1 MRIPV
6 SWLAEYAALPE
17 GLTTEALDA
26 ALVEAGLEVEEVD
39 DLRGRVTGPLVVGRV
54 ASIEELTE
62 FKKPIRHCWV
72 EVGEAEPR
80 SVICGARNFAEGDL
94 VVVALPGAE
103 LPGGFKIASR
113 QTYGRLSDGMICSAR
128 ELGVSDD
135 HEGIIV
141 LPTELLNTVEVGAD
155 ARPVVGLDD
164 VVFELAITPD
174 MGYCFSVRGIA
185 REVAHRLGVAFTDPV
200 SKAAAPAATD
210 GQPFP
215 LRVETDGCSRFTLRA
230 VHGVDANAESPEWM
244 AKRLTQAGMRPLG
257 LAVDVT
263 NYLMLELGH
272 PLHAFD
278 LDALKGGLVVRRA
291 NAGETLTTLD
301 DVERRLDPE
310 DMVIVDGTGPLS
322 LAGVMGGQTSEVGP
336 TTRNVLIE
344 AAHWD
349 PTSIA
354 RTSRRHKLTSEASK
368 RYERGADAAISLLA
382 AQRAADLLVE
392 YGGGTLAAEVADV
405 DHREPIA
412 PIVMPVDLPSRTI
425 GVAYERD
432 LVVAMLEAA
441 GCEVVGGKV
450 KEGTVEGGDVFTVVP
465 ASWRP
470 DLTDPADLVEEVA
483 RLHGYGHI
491 PSSIPRAIAGTGL
504 TASQR
509 RRRRVARSLADNGFV
524 ETYTFPFVSR
534 ERADEFGLDEKDP
547 QREAVAVLNPLDDAA
562 PLLRTTVL
570 ASLVNAVKINL
581 ARGARDLAVFE
592 EGLVFQPAEG
602 WTDLDVVTL
611 PVSRRPE
618 DEQIAAAIRRL
629 PVQPRHV
636 AAVLC
641 GQASLA
647 GVDTPGRAVDWADAV
662 EAAEV
667 VAEASGLKLEV
678 AQGEAAP
685 WHPGRC
691 AELRVDGLP
700 VGHAGELHPE
710 VCARLGL
717 PKRTVAMELDLS
729 ALPLPDL
736 APAPV
741 ISHFPATL
749 IDVAVVVAEAVPAGE
764 VESAL
769 REGAG
774 ELLDSLRLF
783 DVYRDAKLGEDRKS
797 LAFKLELRAA
807 DRTLTNE
814 EGVAVRDAAVAVA
827 ADRFGAAI
835 RV

>member
-6 SWLAEYAALPE
+6 SWLAEYAALPAD
-17 GLTTEALDA
+17 LSTADLDA
-26 ALVEAGLEVEEVD
+26 ALVEAGLEVEEVE
-39 DLRGRVTGPLVVGRV
+39 DLRANVTGPLVVGRV
-54 ASIEELTE
+54 ASIVELTD
-62 FKKPIRHCWV
+62 FKKPIRHCQV

-80 SVICGARNFAEGDL
+80 SIICGARNFAEGDL

-141 LPTELLNTVEVGAD
+141 LPEGTVGED
-155 ARPVVGLDD
+155 ARPLIGLDD

-185 REVAHRLGVAFTDPV
+185 REVAHRLGVAFTDPAGIE
-200 SKAAAPAATD
+200 KEEPATSS
-210 GQPFP
+210 QPFP
-215 LRVETDGCSRFTLRA
+215 IRVETDGCSRFTLCA
-230 VHGVDANAESPEWM
+230 VRGVDANAESPKWM

-278 LDALKGGLVVRRA
+278 RDKLNGGLVVRCA
-291 NAGETLTTLD
+291 HAGETLKTLD
-301 DVERRLDPE
+301 DAVRKLDPE
-310 DMVIVDGTGPLS
+310 DMVICDETGPLS

-336 TTRNVLIE
+336 TTQDVLIE
-344 AAHWD
+344 AAHWN
-349 PTSIA
+349 PVAIA

-368 RYERGADAAISLLA
+368 RYERGADPALSLIA
-382 AQRAADLLVE
+382 AQRAAALLVE
-392 YGGGTLAAEVADV
+392 YGGGSLEPEIADI
-405 DHREPIA
+405 DHREPAKQIM
-412 PIVMPVDLPSRTI
+412 IPVGLPSKTV
-425 GVAYERD
+425 GVEYDRY
-432 LVVAMLEAA
+432 LVVSMLEAA
-441 GCEVVGGKV
+441 GCTVGVVGDEV
-450 KEGTVEGGDVFTVVP
+450 LAVTP

-470 DLTDPADLVEEVA
+470 DLTDPVDLVEEVA
-483 RLHGYGHI
+483 RLHGYSHI

-504 TASQR
+504 TSSQR
-509 RRRRVARSLADNGFV
+509 RRRRVARALADNGFV
-524 ETYTFPFVSR
+524 ETYTFPFVTR
-534 ERADEFGLDEKDP
+534 DRADELGLDEKDP
-547 QREAVAVLNPLDDAA
+547 QRDAVAVLNPLDDAA

-570 ASLVNAVKINL
+570 ASLVNAVRTNL
-581 ARGARDLAVFE
+581 ARGAKDLAVFE
-592 EGLVFQPAEG
+592 EGLVFKPAEG
-602 WTDLDVVTL
+602 WTELDVVEL
-611 PVSRRPE
+611 PVTRRPD
-618 DEQIAAAIRRL
+618 DEAIAAAIRRL

-636 AAVLC
+636 AAILC
-641 GQASLA
+641 GQAVPA
-647 GVDTPGRAVDWADAV
+647 GIGEPGRAVDWADAV
-662 EAAEV
+662 EAAGIV
-667 VAEASGLKLEV
+667 VEAAGAEMTA
-678 AQGEAAP
+678 AQGKAAP

-691 AELRVDGLP
+691 AEINVDGS
-700 VGHAGELHPE
+700 VIGHAGELHPE
-710 VCARLGL
+710 VCEALGL
-717 PKRTVAMELDLS
+717 PKRTVAMELDLT
-729 ALPLPDL
+729 AIPLPGL

-741 ISHFPATL
+741 VSHYPATL
-749 IDVAVVVAEAVPAGE
+749 IDVAVVVAESVPAGE
-764 VESAL
+764 VEAAL

-827 ADRFGAAI
+827 AERYGAAI
-835 RV
+835 RD

>member
-6 SWLAEYAALPE
+6 SWLAEYAALPAD
-17 GLTTEALDA
+17 LSTEALDA
-26 ALVEAGLEVEEVD
+26 ALVESGLEVEEVD
-39 DLRGRVTGPLVVGRV
+39 DLRARVTGPLVVGRV

-62 FKKPIRHCWV
+62 FKKPIRHCQV

-80 SVICGARNFAEGDL
+80 SIICGARNFAEGDL

-113 QTYGRLSDGMICSAR
+113 KTYGRLSDGMICSAR

-141 LPTELLNTVEVGAD
+141 LPESTLEASAVGAD

-185 REVAHRLGVAFTDPV
+185 REVAHRLGVAFTDPAA
-200 SKAAAPAATD
+200 KAAEPKATEH
-210 GQPFP
+210 PP
-215 LRVETDGCSRFTLRA
+215 YPVRVETDGCTRFTLRE
-230 VHGVDANAESPEWM
+230 VRDVDANAESPEWM
-244 AKRLTQAGMRPLG
+244 ARRLVQAGMRPLG

-278 LDALKGGLVVRRA
+278 RDALEDVLVVRRA
-291 NAGETLTTLD
+291 QPGETLKTLD
-301 DVERRLDPE
+301 DVERKLDPE
-310 DMVIVDGTGPLS
+310 DMVICDATGPLS
-322 LAGVMGGQTSEVGP
+322 LAGVMGGLTSEVVPG
-336 TTRNVLIE
+336 TRNVLIE

-349 PTSIA
+349 PVSIA

-368 RYERGADAAISLLA
+368 RYERGADAALSMIA

-392 YGGGTLAAEVADV
+392 YGGGTLVEEVADL
-405 DHREPIA
+405 DRRKPI
-412 PIVMPVDLPSRTI
+412 PVIELPVDLPSKTV
-425 GVAYERD
+425 GVDYDRAT
-432 LVVAMLEAA
+432 VVAMLEAA
-441 GCEVVGGKV
+441 GC
-450 KEGTVEGGDVFTVVP
+450 TVEGGDVLSVTP
-465 ASWRP
+465 APWRT
-470 DLTDPADLVEEVA
+470 DITDPVDLVEEVV
-483 RLHGYGHI
+483 RLHGYAHV
-491 PSSIPRAIAGTGL
+491 PSATPRAIAGTGL
-504 TASQR
+504 TAAQR
-509 RRRRVARSLADNGFV
+509 RRRRVARALADGGFV

-534 ERADEFGLDEKDP
+534 DRADELGLDEKDP
-547 QREAVAVLNPLDDAA
+547 QREAVAMLNPLDDAA

-570 ASLVNAVKINL
+570 ASLVNAVRINL
-581 ARGARDLAVFE
+581 ARGAKDLAVFE

-602 WTDLDVVTL
+602 WAELDAVVL
-611 PVSRRPE
+611 PVSKRPD
-618 DEQIAAAIRRL
+618 DEAIAAAIRRL

-641 GQASLA
+641 GQAVPA
-647 GVDTPGRAVDWADAV
+647 GVDAPGRAVDWADAV
-662 EAAEV
+662 EAAEL
-667 VAEASGLKLEV
+667 VAQAAGVKLEA
-678 AQGEAAP
+678 AQGQAAP

-691 AELRVDGLP
+691 AELRVDGAV

-710 VCARLGL
+710 VCERLGL
-717 PKRTVAMELDLS
+717 PRRTAAMELDLT
-729 ALPLPDL
+729 ALPLPGL

-741 ISHFPATL
+741 VSHFPATL
-749 IDVAVVVAEAVPAGE
+749 IDVAVVVAEAVPAGQ
-764 VESAL
+764 VEAAL

-783 DVYRDAKLGEDRKS
+783 DVYRDAKLGEGRKS
-797 LAFKLELRAA
+797 LAFKLELRAN

-827 ADRFGAAI
+827 AERFGAGL
-835 RV
+835 RE

>member
-6 SWLAEYAALPE
+6 SWLAEYAALPAD
-17 GLTTEALDA
+17 LSTEALDA
-26 ALVEAGLEVEEVD
+26 ALVESGLEVEEVD

-62 FKKPIRHCWV
+62 FKKPIRHCHV

-80 SVICGARNFAEGDL
+80 SIICGARNFNEGDL

-103 LPGGFKIASR
+103 LPGGFKIGSR
-113 QTYGRLSDGMICSAR
+113 KTYGRLSDGMICSAR

-141 LPTELLNTVEVGAD
+141 LDEGTVGED
-155 ARPVVGLDD
+155 ARAIVGLDD

-185 REVAHRLGVAFTDPV
+185 REVAHRLGVAFTDPAA
-200 SKAAAPAATD
+200 KAAEPKATEH
-210 GQPFP
+210 PP
-215 LRVETDGCSRFTLRA
+215 YPVRVETDGCTRFTLRE
-230 VHGVDANAESPEWM
+230 VRDVDANAEAPEWM
-244 AKRLTQAGMRPLG
+244 AKRLVQAGMRPLG

-278 LDALKGGLVVRRA
+278 RDALQDVLVVRRA
-291 NAGETLTTLD
+291 NPGETLKTLD
-301 DVERRLDPE
+301 DVERKLDPE
-310 DMVIVDGTGPLS
+310 DMVICDATGPLS
-322 LAGVMGGQTSEVGP
+322 LAGVMGGLTSEVVPG
-336 TTRNVLIE
+336 TRNVLIE

-392 YGGGTLAAEVADV
+392 YGGGTLVEEVADL
-405 DHREPIA
+405 DGRAPIA
-412 PIVMPVDLPSRTI
+412 PIELPVDLPSRLV
-425 GVAYERD
+425 GVDYGRAT
-432 LVVAMLEAA
+432 VVSMLEAS
-441 GCEVVGGKV
+441 GC
-450 KEGTVEGGDVFTVVP
+450 TVEGGDVLTVTP

-470 DLTDPADLVEEVA
+470 DITDPADLVEEVV
-483 RLHGYGHI
+483 RLHGYAHV
-491 PSSIPRAIAGTGL
+491 PSATPRAIAGTGL
-504 TASQR
+504 TSAQR
-509 RRRRVARSLADNGFV
+509 RRRRVAQALADNGFT

-534 ERADEFGLDEKDP
+534 ERADELGLDEKDP

-562 PLLRTTVL
+562 PLLRATVL
-570 ASLVNAVKINL
+570 ASLVNAVRINL
-581 ARGARDLAVFE
+581 ARGAKDLAVFE

-602 WTDLDVVTL
+602 WTDLEVVNL
-611 PVSRRPE
+611 PVSKRPE
-618 DEQIAAAIRRL
+618 DESIAAAIRRL

-641 GQASLA
+641 GQAVPA
-647 GVDTPGRAVDWADAV
+647 GVDSPGRAVDWADAV

-667 VAEASGLKLEV
+667 VAEAAGVELQV

-691 AELRVDGLP
+691 AELRVDGAV

-710 VCARLGL
+710 VCDRLGL
-717 PKRTVAMELDLS
+717 PRRTAAMELDLT

-749 IDVAVVVAEAVPAGE
+749 IDVAVVVPEAVPAGQ
-764 VESAL
+764 VEAAL

-774 ELLDSLRLF
+774 ELLDSVRLF
-783 DVYRDAKLGEDRKS
+783 DVYRDAKLGEGRKS

-827 ADRFGAAI
+827 AERFGAGL
-835 RV
+835 RE

>member
-6 SWLAEYAALPE
+6 SWLAEYAALPAD
-17 GLTTEALDA
+17 LTTEALDA

-103 LPGGFKIASR
+103 LPGGFKIGSR
-113 QTYGRLSDGMICSAR
+113 KTYGRLSDGMICSAR

-141 LPTELLNTVEVGAD
+141 LPEGEVGAD
-155 ARPVVGLDD
+155 ARPLVGLDD

-185 REVAHRLGVAFTDPV
+185 REVAHRLGVAFTDPA
-200 SKAAAPAATD
+200 SKAAEPAATEH
-210 GQPFP
+210 PP
-215 LRVETDGCSRFTLRA
+215 YPVRVETDGCTRFTLRE
-230 VHGVDANAESPEWM
+230 VRDVDANAESPEWM

-278 LDALKGGLVVRRA
+278 RDALEDVMVVRRA
-291 NAGETLTTLD
+291 KPGETLKTLD
-301 DVERRLDPE
+301 DVERKLDPE
-310 DMVIVDGTGPLS
+310 DMVITDGTGPLS

-344 AAHWD
+344 AAHWN
-349 PTSIA
+349 PTAIA

-368 RYERGADAAISLLA
+368 RYERGADSGITLIA

-392 YGGGTLAAEVADV
+392 YGGGTLVEAVADI
-405 DHREPIA
+405 DHREPAA

-425 GVAYERD
+425 GVDYDRD

-441 GCEVVGGKV
+441 GCTVVGGVV
-450 KEGTVEGGDVFTVVP
+450 KEGTVEGGDVLTVVP

-504 TASQR
+504 TSSQR
-509 RRRRVARSLADNGFV
+509 RRRRVARALADNGFV

-534 ERADEFGLDEKDP
+534 ERADELGLDEKDP

-570 ASLVNAVKINL
+570 ASLVNAVRLNL
-581 ARGARDLAVFE
+581 ARGAKDLAVFE

-602 WTDLDVVTL
+602 WSDLEVVEL
-611 PVSRRPE
+611 PVSKRPE
-618 DEQIAAAIRRL
+618 DEAIAAAIRRL
-629 PVQPRHV
+629 PAQPRHV

-641 GQASLA
+641 GQNVPS
-647 GVDTPGRAVDWADAV
+647 GVDVQGRAVDWADAV
-662 EAAEV
+662 EAAEI
-667 VAEASGLKLEV
+667 VAEASGVKLK
-678 AQGEAAP
+678 AARGEAAP

-691 AELRVDGLP
+691 AELRVGGAV

-710 VCARLGL
+710 VCERLGL
-717 PKRTVAMELDLS
+717 PRRTAAMELDLT

-749 IDVAVVVAEAVPAGE
+749 IDVAIVLGEEVPAGE
-764 VESAL
+764 VEAAL

-783 DVYRDAKLGEDRKS
+783 DVYRDAKLGEGKKS

-827 ADRFGAAI
+827 AARFGASI
-835 RV
+835 RE

>member
-6 SWLAEYAALPE
+6 SWLAEYAALPAD
-17 GLTTEALDA
+17 LTTEALDA
-26 ALVEAGLEVEEVD
+26 ALVECGLEVEEVD

-54 ASIEELTE
+54 ASIELLTE
-62 FKKPIRHCWV
+62 FKKPIRHCQV

-80 SVICGARNFAEGDL
+80 SIICGAMNFAEGDL

-103 LPGGFKIASR
+103 LPGGFTIASR
-113 QTYGRLSDGMICSAR
+113 KTYGRLSDGMICSAR
-128 ELGVSDD
+128 ELGVSDEHD
-135 HEGIIV
+135 GIII
-141 LPTELLNTVEVGAD
+141 LPEGTVGED
-155 ARPVVGLDD
+155 ARAVVGLDD

-200 SKAAAPAATD
+200 AKAAEPKATEH
-210 GQPFP
+210 PP
-215 LRVETDGCSRFTLRA
+215 YPVRVETDGCTRFTLRE
-230 VHGVDANAESPEWM
+230 VRDVDANAEAPEWM
-244 AKRLTQAGMRPLG
+244 AKRLVQAGMRPLG

-278 LDALKGGLVVRRA
+278 RDALQDVLVVRRA
-291 NAGETLTTLD
+291 QPGETLKTLD
-301 DVERRLDPE
+301 DVERKLDPE
-310 DMVIVDGTGPLS
+310 DMVICDASGPLS
-322 LAGVMGGQTSEVGP
+322 LAGVMGGLTSEVVPG
-336 TTRNVLIE
+336 TRNVLIE

-354 RTSRRHKLTSEASK
+354 RTSRRHRLTSEASK
-368 RYERGADAAISLLA
+368 RYERGADAAISMLA

-392 YGGGTLAAEVADV
+392 YGGGTLVEEVADI
-405 DHREPIA
+405 DHRTPITA
-412 PIVMPVDLPSRTI
+412 IELPVDRPAKTV
-425 GVAYERD
+425 GVDYDRAT
-432 LVVAMLEAA
+432 VVAMLEAS
-441 GCEVVGGKV
+441 GC
-450 KEGTVEGGDVFTVVP
+450 TVEGEGDVLTVTP

-470 DLTDPADLVEEVA
+470 DITDPADLVEEVV
-483 RLHGYGHI
+483 RLHGYAHV
-491 PSSIPRAIAGTGL
+491 PSATPRAIAGTGL
-504 TASQR
+504 TSAQR
-509 RRRRVARSLADNGFV
+509 RRRRVARALADNGFT

-534 ERADEFGLDEKDP
+534 DRADELGLDEKDP

-562 PLLRTTVL
+562 PLLRATVL
-570 ASLVNAVKINL
+570 ASLVNAVRINL
-581 ARGARDLAVFE
+581 ARGAKDLAVFE

-602 WTDLDVVTL
+602 WTELDTVVL

-618 DEQIAAAIRRL
+618 DEAIAAAIRRL

-641 GQASLA
+641 GQAVPA
-647 GVDTPGRAVDWADAV
+647 GIDSPGRAVDWADAV
-662 EAAEV
+662 EAAEI
-667 VAEASGLKLEV
+667 VAAAAGVDLET

-691 AELRVDGLP
+691 AELRVDGIV

-710 VCARLGL
+710 VCDRLGL
-717 PKRTVAMELDLS
+717 PRRTAAMELDLT

-749 IDVAVVVAEAVPAGE
+749 IDVAVVVAEAVPAGQ
-764 VESAL
+764 VEAAL

-774 ELLDSLRLF
+774 ELLEGLRLF
-783 DVYRDAKLGEDRKS
+783 DVYRDAKLGEGRKS

-827 ADRFGAAI
+827 AERFGAGL
-835 RV
+835 RE